1 MSSRKTKFGD
11 KEIDKKEFYLSGQAI
26 LLNSVDLSK
35 IVVSSKWKISDTK
48 YKYFCGY
55 LNNDIIQPLCVILPQ
70 MSGYIKY
77 FDDGGKNMSFV
88 TDDKDIYEKYNEI
101 WEVIR
106 KLLKLKFTVSPI
118 RDDEYIIAKLKIFK
132 NLNITTL
139 TNNVILEEN
148 TCYTCISAIDI
159 DSVLKIDKKSFPQA
173 YLEQCKYKLKK
184 RKRSRYI
191 DHLEIIDYDSE
202 NDSGSDS
209 IGYVEIKS
217 KEEIEN
223 IELFRQSSRSFIKF

>member
-1 MSSRKTKFGD
+1 MSEHSIKISSQKIKFGD
-11 KEIDKKEFYLSGQAI
+11 KEIDKKEFYLSI

-55 LNNDIIQPLCVILPQ
+55 LNNDIIQPLCVILPE

-77 FDDGGKNMSFV
+77 FDDGGKNIPFV
-88 TDDKDIYEKYNEI
+88 TDDKEVYKKYNEI
-101 WEVIR
+101 WEVVK
-106 KLLKLKFTVSPI
+106 KLLKLKFFVSPVQ
-118 RDDEYIIAKLKIFK
+118 DNKYIIAKLKIFK
-132 NLNITTL
+132 NINMTTF
-139 TNNVILEEN
+139 TNNTIPEEN
-148 TCYTCISAIDI
+148 TAIDI

-191 DHLEIIDYDSE
+191 DQLKIIDYDSE
-202 NDSGSDS
+202 NDSESDS
-209 IGYVEIKS
+209 IDYVEI

-223 IELFRQSSRSFIKF
+223 LITS